1 TAYQHFRAWKK
12 RNRVS
17 CSQTLHVTK
26 GVLNE
31 PNWTLKAY
39 NGRVVAAWLASCA
52 AEVVNRS
59 ADDSYMNL
67 TAACLPEP

>member
-1 TAYQHFRAWKK
+1 
-12 RNRVS
+12 
-17 CSQTLHVTK
+17 VTK